1 MRFNDD
7 STTSTDDSVTVKS
20 TPVSR
25 QTRARSWLT
34 VWPIFFMVW
43 VAVWASIG
51 QVRSSTF
58 GSVTPSYTSQLTMQ
72 STHINTNEDMQRKP
86 LRAIYNRKENLIGRR
101 FYLGRVNKRRG
112 AESTHHPMT
121 FLLDKLIILLQSPT
135 ITNFD
140 SYTRPYRKKND
151 STHNH
156 VMGLPNHG
164 YEWFSSTRSKSSRG
178 GIGVFSRA
186 YQHLVIHR
194 GSAEGIS
201 SRNTIK
207 ILPDDLQ
214 YLFSWGTK
222 PSFKRRSLRPGQTVP
237 PTPSSGSAA
246 PSSPVARSSQAEEG
260 SGVVQGL

>member
-58 GSVTPSYTSQLTMQ
+58 ESVTPSYTSQLTMQ

-121 FLLDKLIILLQSPT
+121 FLLDQLIILLQSPT

-151 STHNH
+151 STRNH
-156 VMGLPNHG
+156 VMGLPGCPIMVMN
-164 YEWFSSTRSKSSRG
+164 
-178 GIGVFSRA
+178 
-186 YQHLVIHR
+186 
-194 GSAEGIS
+194 GS
-201 SRNTIK
+201 
-207 ILPDDLQ
+207 
-214 YLFSWGTK
+214 
-222 PSFKRRSLRPGQTVP
+222 
-237 PTPSSGSAA
+237 
-246 PSSPVARSSQAEEG
+246 VALGAK
-260 SGVVQGL
+260 VVGEV